1 MNKLKKIFIIGIL
14 SGFILFLCGFIT
26 GLEAFTLIS
35 GGIGL
40 ISLLI
45 SALFSGVFISGDKI
59 RANTSIENSQEKKK
73 RTKNMFGFALFGAPN
88 FIAAIILTIML

>member
-1 MNKLKKIFIIGIL
+1 MKKFFTIGIL

-45 SALFSGVFISGDKI
+45 SALLSGVFISGDKI
-59 RANTSIENSQEKKK
+59 RANTSIENSQERKE
-73 RTKNMFGFALFGAPN
+73 RTKKTYAFALFGAPN
-88 FIAAIILTIML
+88 FIAAIILTVLL